1 LRDRQKKLF
10 SLLVLKCSCSSVLS
24 MMVAA
29 VRIGE
34 VQPPKEIRGREPV
47 RGQHRRAVTV
57 LDLDGDRDGVGAGN
71 GLKVTLAGTVPNLMV
86 ALTGGLH

>member
-1 LRDRQKKLF
+1 MRDRQKKLF

-24 MMVAA
+24 MMVPPFGSVKYSRRKKSVDANPSVVSTGA
-29 VRIGE
+29 PLQFWTWTVIGM
-34 VQPPKEIRGREPV
+34 
-47 RGQHRRAVTV
+47 
-57 LDLDGDRDGVGAGN
+57 GVGAGN